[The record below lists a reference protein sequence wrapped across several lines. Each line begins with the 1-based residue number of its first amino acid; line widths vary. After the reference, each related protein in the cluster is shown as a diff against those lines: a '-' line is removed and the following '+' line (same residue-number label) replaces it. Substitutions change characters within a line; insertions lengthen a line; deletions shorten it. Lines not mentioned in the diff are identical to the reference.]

1 MAETVLASLPADTSN
16 VDKLSAAFH
25 SIADVVVISDEAPE
39 DSYEALVAALHG
51 QATTA
56 DGATQA
62 VLLITKQMGFESEL
76 VYEEGEAFANV
87 RLDDAWVRT
96 NVAASILAR
105 METNADVAEETWF
118 VVDNTPAVEE
128 ISEDEN
134 AIEVQGEPT
143 QPIVVDEGIIVDDG
157 DDPDVL
163 SAQALRPATR
173 PRPTT

>member
-1 MAETVLASLPADTSN
+1 MVKRRLVVIFLFYRVGGSSMKLPGNGSHTNLRTFLSFALSYILMWGLIPAIAIADAIRSLYTQERDSGYVVAHSIEDSNELAAHMAETVLASLPADTSN

-76 VYEEGEAFANV
+76 VYE
-87 RLDDAWVRT
+87 D
-96 NVAASILAR
+96 
-105 METNADVAEETWF
+105 
-118 VVDNTPAVEE
+118 
-128 ISEDEN
+128 
-134 AIEVQGEPT
+134 
-143 QPIVVDEGIIVDDG
+143 
-157 DDPDVL
+157 
-163 SAQALRPATR
+163 
-173 PRPTT
+173 